1 MKKLLFMLLI
11 FISFSAMSQTRPP
24 IVTNEIRT
32 NLIKWNDLLM
42 YRDSLV
48 YFRPV
53 SETSF
58 QVKRPSSSVWSTY
71 DFTEIPDSFYVP
83 DLNIWIVVG
92 QPITRGDSTF
102 YVRQKPNCPNCWQY
116 SYDNTSWLNWF
127 CAETGASNLSIDYNA
142 DDILGIHYNK
152 GLGAYTDSLYFRAV
166 EADSGKVP
174 MIVGDS
180 VLWQPIPRDSLFD
193 AYSSDWLLVGDTIP
207 IQKDTSLWRILDSTT
222 ITPKKGGVNIGYET
236 HVDEGLLVW
245 TSGNSITAWSS
256 SIGVNSEADSIGV
269 NSMGQNIGIS
279 GRSANGVGV
288 KAYSHAGVA
297 IDALSDDSTAI
308 NVVSGAIGIN
318 SYSQN
323 GIAVNAS
330 SNNESAIVGESFY
343 SNGVKGSNITGGI
356 GVLGV
361 SDHATGVKGS
371 TQRGIGV
378 YAEVTTQDG
387 LPLVA
392 QSTAYSP
399 LVADFRGSQ
408 GIASNKLY
416 LGGGTHSE
424 KSQQL
429 YVDGVQEIHGSSIEN
444 YGLLIRDSKGL
455 YCDNILRLGGYP
467 SGGVTYPSTPGSTG
481 QFLRLKDSLT
491 GILEF
496 VDQDSSLW
504 SISSTGIKS
513 KTKAVAIN
521 SEIVDSYNLAIKADG
536 SDNTLGLWN
545 SGTGNILEGRN
556 SLGASVFN
564 VDKDGAT
571 STTGLTVGSGKTIT
585 RSGTIASKDIWTGT
599 AAEFSANTVKDGI
612 TPQASTTIAFILD

>member
-1 MKKLLFMLLI
+1 
-11 FISFSAMSQTRPP
+11 
-24 IVTNEIRT
+24 
-32 NLIKWNDLLM
+32 
-42 YRDSLV
+42 
-48 YFRPV
+48 
-53 SETSF
+53 
-58 QVKRPSSSVWSTY
+58 VWSTY

-193 AYSSDWLLVGDTIP
+193 AYSSDWLNCGDTIP

-256 SIGVNSEADSIGV
+256 SIGVNS
-269 NSMGQNIGIS
+269 MGQKIGIS
-279 GRSANGVGV
+279 GRSVNGVGV

-308 NVVSGAIGIN
+308 NVVSGGIGIN
-318 SYSQN
+318 SYSHN
-323 GIAVNAS
+323 GIAINAS
-330 SNNESAIVGESFY
+330 SANESAIVGESFY

-361 SDHATGVKGS
+361 SDYATGVKGT
-371 TQRGIGV
+371 TQRGVGV

-416 LGGGTHSE
+416 LGGGEHTE
-424 KSQQL
+424 KGEQL
-429 YVDGVQEIHGSSIEN
+429 YIDGHQKIKGYSTDS
-444 YGLLIRDSKGL
+444 YGLYIIDSKGL
-455 YCDNILRLGGYP
+455 YCDTILRLGGYL
-467 SGGVTYPSTPGSTG
+467 SGGVTYPSAPGSTG

-504 SISSTGIKS
+504 SISGTGIKS

-536 SDNTLGLWN
+536 ADNTLGLWN

-612 TPQASTTIAFILD
+612 TPQASTTIAFILN